1 MQKRRMQRAARAAG
15 GPASLGGTANS
26 TTLLWAR
33 RLMMSDYKVE
43 LVNDN
48 INEMYV
54 EFRGPAGSPYEGG
67 LWKVRVELPEV
78 RPRGART
85 SATLS
90 DAVRKY
96 VRDGTRVVFVQA
108 YPYKSPSIGFGNK
121 IYHPNVDEGGG
132 SVCLDVINHTWS
144 PMFDLINVFET
155 FLPQASG
162 YEGVVGQRRRCAVAA
177 VGCIYPAA
185 RAWQS
190 ASCAARLLHPC
201 AAS

>member
-1 MQKRRMQRAARAAG
+1 MASPSKRREQDVYK
-15 GPASLGGTANS
+15 
-26 TTLLWAR
+26 
-33 RLMMSDYKVE
+33 LMMSDYKVE

-67 LWKVRVELPEV
+67 LWKVRVELPE
-78 RPRGART
+78 
-85 SATLS
+85 
-90 DAVRKY
+90 
-96 VRDGTRVVFVQA
+96 A

-155 FLPQASG
+155 FLPQLLL
-162 YEGVVGQRRRCAVAA
+162 
-177 VGCIYPAA
+177 YPNP
-185 RAWQS
+185 S
-190 ASCAARLLHPC
+190 DPLNNE
-201 AAS
+201 AASLLMRDPETYNRKVKEYIQRYALPEMLGARPQQPTKGTAKATKEEKGEDGDDASSMSSGGSAEDAFASDDEKLDMDD